1 MENVYYS
8 ISFYKGHLSIS
19 SELPIRNF
27 KFERVMPDPAWMFQ
41 MLDDLDCHIC
51 NISKHTPEK
60 VDFIYSIHKM

>member
-1 MENVYYS
+1 
-8 ISFYKGHLSIS
+8 
-19 SELPIRNF
+19 
-27 KFERVMPDPAWMFQ
+27 MPDPAWMFQ